1 MPRNVSLSTPAVM
14 TANRDGNYV
23 AIRRTEL
30 NEIKDALGGIRTNL
44 DAVANIFQNGANAFR
59 NEAQGI
65 EAAHRIIERFC
76 RF

>member
-1 MPRNVSLSTPAVM
+1 M

-30 NEIKDALGGIRTNL
+30 NEIKDALGRIRTNL
-44 DAVANIFQNGANAFR
+44 DAVANVFQNGANAFR

-65 EAAHRIIERFC
+65 EAAQRIIERFC